1 MKQELPTLPEHMSS
15 STVISGVHVAQSFVF
30 YIVFCRSLF
39 VLSSFLL
46 LAIVLSVLFQWILI
60 TYMVSPNSSY
70 PPIVI
75 YKFVLK
81 SAVISACQRGLVC
94 HCPPFYC
101 VGGSCFFHVTSIF
114 YANLSPTQ
122 FPYHISSRC
131 SLFSSWFSW
140 NKMYS
145 GVK

>member
-15 STVISGVHVAQSFVF
+15 STVISGVHVARSFVF

-60 TYMVSPNSSY
+60 TYLVSPNSSY

-94 HCPPFYC
+94 HCPPILLCRGFMFFPCYFYFLRKLKSNT
-101 VGGSCFFHVTSIF
+101 VSI
-114 YANLSPTQ
+114 S
-122 FPYHISSRC
+122 HII
-131 SLFSSWFSW
+131 
-140 NKMYS
+140 KM
-145 GVK
+145 